1 MIHLEDRG
9 PVALLT
15 IDRAERRNAL
25 DHRGAGAAARA
36 ALPAPP
42 TARVVVLTGA
52 GGHFCAGADLTG
64 VEDAG
69 FTDLLREVLATLRD
83 DPRPHLAAVDG
94 AALGAGTQLAVACD
108 LRVATAGAR
117 FGIPAARLG
126 LMVDHWTIQRLSL
139 LAGAGPARAM
149 LLGAET
155 YSGED
160 AERLGLVQR
169 LGDLDAA
176 LGWADEIAALA
187 PLTLAGSKLAL
198 NRLEMPVGRGDDP
211 DVHDAWDRAWGERG
225 PPGGHGGLPRASP
238 ARVPRA
244 LTGRGLRSSRAAGG

>member
-9 PVALLT
+9 PVALIT

-25 DHRGAGAAARA
+25 DHEALEQLLEAHAA
-36 ALPAPP
+36 
-42 TARVVVLTGA
+42 TGHARVVVLTGA
-52 GGHFCAGADLTG
+52 GGHFCAGADLSG
-64 VEDAG
+64 VEDEG
-69 FTDLLREVLATLRD
+69 FTDLLRQVLAALRD
-83 DPRPHLAAVDG
+83 DPRPLLAAVDG

-108 LRVATAGAR
+108 LRVATPAAR
-117 FGIPAARLG
+117 FGIPAAKLG
-126 LMVDHWTIQRLSL
+126 LMVDHWTLQRLSL

-155 YSGED
+155 YSGE
-160 AERLGLVQR
+160 ACERLGFVQR

-211 DVHDAWDRAWGERG
+211 DVLAAWSRAWGSADLQEGMAAFRERRR
-225 PPGGHGGLPRASP
+225 PVFHGR
-238 ARVPRA
+238 
-244 LTGRGLRSSRAAGG
+244 